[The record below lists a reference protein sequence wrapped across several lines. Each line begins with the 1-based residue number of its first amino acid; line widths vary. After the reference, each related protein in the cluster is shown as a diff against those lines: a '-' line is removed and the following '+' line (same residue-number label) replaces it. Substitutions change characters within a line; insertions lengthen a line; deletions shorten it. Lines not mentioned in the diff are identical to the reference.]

1 VSFCQLQILTHFFSN
16 YFCFLFVALLIKK
29 HKKMNQEIYILT
41 HEKKVLFE
49 GTKDKCFFKLLDIQ
63 PMSCYWAIKYEA
75 YKITLK

>member
-1 VSFCQLQILTHFFSN
+1 
-16 YFCFLFVALLIKK
+16 
-29 HKKMNQEIYILT
+29 MNQEIYILT